1 MAQPKVS
8 PRKPSSTQP
17 GVWSLQD
24 AKARLSDV
32 VRHART
38 EGPQHVTVHGKQAA
52 VILSEDDFRRLKGGL
67 TGMALVDVF
76 RACPFRE
83 FDIERDSVHSPV
95 REVVL

>member
-8 PRKPSSTQP
+8 RRKSPSTQP
-17 GVWSLQD
+17 GVWTLQD

-52 VILSEDDFRRLKGGL
+52 VILSEDEFRRLKGGL

-76 RACPFRE
+76 RACPHGDLNFE
-83 FDIERDSVHSPV
+83 LDSIHSPV
-95 REVVL
+95 RDVIL